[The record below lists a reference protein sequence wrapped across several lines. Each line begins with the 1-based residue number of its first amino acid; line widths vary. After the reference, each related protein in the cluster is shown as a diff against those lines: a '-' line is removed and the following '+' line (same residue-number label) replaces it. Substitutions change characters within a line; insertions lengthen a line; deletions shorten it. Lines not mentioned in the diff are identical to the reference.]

1 MWTPPKTRDQRSAG
15 SIDDAGS
22 AKIAA
27 NGIDRIRWCL
37 ISSNDACSHSAAYE
51 AVDLI
56 ESDEKHF
63 RCKRTSTTSS
73 YPS

>member
-37 ISSNDACSHSAAYE
+37 ISSNAYE